1 MRTNSLSAL
10 GRLSYTGHLALY
22 PILGGSLFFTIS
34 GWMKSSAEKSKIA
47 EKEAMPAARAVD
59 PDNF

>member
-1 MRTNSLSAL
+1 MKTNALSAL

-22 PILGGSLFFTIS
+22 PIIGGSVYFTIS
-34 GWMKSSAEKSKIA
+34 GWMKSSAEKAKKEEIA
-47 EKEAMPAARAVD
+47 AMPAARPVD